1 MTHEVFQALLGD
13 YAEGILPV
21 GQMGAFRDHLS
32 SCRSCSSLADAYT
45 SAVADLHSFPRLEV
59 PEGFTLRVLERTTRR
74 PSAWEAFWAWMG
86 LPRLNLSSASAG
98 VLLSALLVFLAGT
111 SDGKRMAREINM
123 ATYQA
128 YSNAVRLY
136 YRSPD
141 LKEAAVSVGKKIPG
155 RIEGSV
161 QWIRQR
167 LERQPQSEEPRRDPG
182 ASPGGGRSPAGTP
195 APEAV

>member
-1 MTHEVFQALLGD
+1 MTHDVFATLLGD

-21 GQMGAFRDHLS
+21 GQMAAFRNHLTT
-32 SCRSCSSLADAYT
+32 CPACASLADAYT
-45 SAVADLHSFPRLEV
+45 SALADLHSFPRLEV
-59 PEGFTLRVLERTTRR
+59 PEGFTRKVLAKTTVK
-74 PSAWEAFWAWMG
+74 PSRWESLWVWMG
-86 LPRLNLSSASAG
+86 LPRLALNPATAG
-98 VLLSALLVFLAGT
+98 ALFSVLLLFLAGT
-111 SDGKRMAREINM
+111 SDGKRVAREINM

-128 YSNAVRLY
+128 YSDAVRLY

-161 QWIRQR
+161 DWIRQR
-167 LERQPQSEEPRRDPG
+167 LERPPESTPQRREPG
-182 ASPGGGRSPAGTP
+182 TGQGGGRSPAGAP